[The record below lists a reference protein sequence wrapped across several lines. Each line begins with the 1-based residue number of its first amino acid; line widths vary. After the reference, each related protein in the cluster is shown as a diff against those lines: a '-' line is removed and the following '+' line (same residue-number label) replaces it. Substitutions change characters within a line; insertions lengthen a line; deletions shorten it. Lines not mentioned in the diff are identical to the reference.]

1 MRASHKKKGLCRF
14 SFFFLEKR
22 ERSFMADGFVLV
34 EKRVGRLPLAHH
46 ENYFGSHDPILIGIG
61 LDIILLL
68 L

>member
-1 MRASHKKKGLCRF
+1 
-14 SFFFLEKR
+14 
-22 ERSFMADGFVLV
+22 MADGFVLV